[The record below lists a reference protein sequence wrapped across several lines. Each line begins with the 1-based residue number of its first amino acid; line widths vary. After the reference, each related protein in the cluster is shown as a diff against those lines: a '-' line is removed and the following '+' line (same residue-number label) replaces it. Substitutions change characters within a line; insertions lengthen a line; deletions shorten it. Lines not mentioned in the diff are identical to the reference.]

1 MFKRSW
7 QSYSGAETKF
17 EFGAHFQKMALSYI
31 WLCAKSKENKEKM
44 ERIGCE
50 NFRAYVYSGLG
61 MVTLVTVQISVNE
74 RGRVPPRD
82 KTDLQTNNRA
92 IHCLLIQFIKK
103 LLVGD
108 VGHGNTTFQ
117 PDTQK
122 RLVLR
127 MILMNS
133 SSEISPSP
141 SRSASSII
149 S

>member
-1 MFKRSW
+1 M
-7 QSYSGAETKF
+7 T
-17 EFGAHFQKMALSYI
+17 
-31 WLCAKSKENKEKM
+31 
-44 ERIGCE
+44 
-50 NFRAYVYSGLG
+50 
-61 MVTLVTVQISVNE
+61 TLVAVQVSVDE
-74 RGRVPPRD
+74 RGRVPTRD
-82 KTDLQTNNRA
+82 KTDLQTNYRA

-103 LLVGD
+103 LLVGEM
-108 VGHGNTTFQ
+108 GHNFTAFQ
-117 PDTQK
+117 PETQK